1 MSKKSNPLSSR
12 QEVVA
17 SLHDLLGALDK
28 SFPQDCSR
36 FSLGETCAHYP
47 TEIAQME
54 GLSRALWGLF
64 PLMAGGGD
72 EPFSEKYLTAIKLGT
87 DPQSPGYWGKPARTT
102 SVWWR
107 WRLTA
112 WGWRCWG

>member
-64 PLMAGGGD
+64 PLMAGMRLPPSAPSGRHGSLSPAAYWRASGCFGTSFAAGG
-72 EPFSEKYLTAIKLGT
+72 
-87 DPQSPGYWGKPARTT
+87 
-102 SVWWR
+102 
-107 WRLTA
+107 
-112 WGWRCWG
+112 

>member
-1 MSKKSNPLSSR
+1 MPLADSLSFVAVDDEGERMSKKSNPLSSR

-47 TEIAQME
+47 
-54 GLSRALWGLF
+54 
-64 PLMAGGGD
+64 
-72 EPFSEKYLTAIKLGT
+72 
-87 DPQSPGYWGKPARTT
+87 
-102 SVWWR
+102 
-107 WRLTA
+107 
-112 WGWRCWG
+112 